1 MATWN
6 NASKADVMLCDEVTL
21 TLSEERVFW
30 VWNNSRHAIGLIIY
44 IFIDP

>member
-21 TLSEERVFW
+21 TLSEVEYKEF
-30 VWNNSRHAIGLIIY
+30 SGSGIIRGM
-44 IFIDP
+44 P